1 MNKYCQAWTR
11 LKGLKSKLVFTTVFR
26 DGINMVMVAV
36 VLAVVTS
43 ILMILGLALCCRRK
57 GALRHQLLVTSLSPT
72 KYLASARARVGGS
85 ASRGWRG
92 DAASDIPA
100 PLFPKHVQV
109 I

>member
-1 MNKYCQAWTR
+1 MFILDMYVTI
-11 LKGLKSKLVFTTVFR
+11 VFR

-43 ILMILGLALCCRRK
+43 ILMILGLALCFRRK
-57 GALRHQLLVTSLSPT
+57 DALRHYHLVSVLSPAKCLT
-72 KYLASARARVGGS
+72 SARAGLRS

-92 DAASDIPA
+92 DSASDIPA

>member
-1 MNKYCQAWTR
+1 MNVTI
-11 LKGLKSKLVFTTVFR
+11 VFR

-57 GALRHQLLVTSLSPT
+57 DALRHYHLVSVLSPAKCLT
-72 KYLASARARVGGS
+72 SGLKS

-92 DAASDIPA
+92 DSASDIPA

>member
-1 MNKYCQAWTR
+1 MNVTI
-11 LKGLKSKLVFTTVFR
+11 VFR

-57 GALRHQLLVTSLSPT
+57 DALRHYHLVSVLSPAKCLT
-72 KYLASARARVGGS
+72 SGLKS